1 MVYTCFVVLS
11 IVSGF
16 YNRWNLLNKEKKA
29 VRLRLILLK
38 NALCYIYI
46 TGIIVHFAFFWKKS
60 KNYNA
65 TLCKIS
71 IAHFYKGLLRPL
83 PVCLGFFFQKVF
95 ILFKNKAQKPTSQ
108 TT

>member
-1 MVYTCFVVLS
+1 MVYTFSVVLS

-38 NALCYIYI
+38 NAHCYIYI

-65 TLCKIS
+65 TLCKMS

-83 PVCLGFFFQKVF
+83 PICLGFCFQQVF
-95 ILFKNKAQKPTSQ
+95 LVGKA
-108 TT
+108 